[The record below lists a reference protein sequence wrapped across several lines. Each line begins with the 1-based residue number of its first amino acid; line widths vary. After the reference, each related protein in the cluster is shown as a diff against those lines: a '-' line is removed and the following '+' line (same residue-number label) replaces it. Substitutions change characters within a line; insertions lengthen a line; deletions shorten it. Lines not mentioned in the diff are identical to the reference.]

1 MQAPKPGGNI
11 PGFGTEG
18 VTQIFQQL
26 AQSFLPSG
34 AGKIL
39 TLCIMMDFPIHINTI
54 CMEPPI
60 VYFKGS

>member
-1 MQAPKPGGNI
+1 MQAPKPGGNF

-39 TLCIMMDFPIHINTI
+39 PLCIMMDFPIHIDTI
-54 CMEPPI
+54 FMELPI
-60 VYFKGS
+60 VHF

>member
-34 AGKIL
+34 AGKIF
-39 TLCIMMDFPIHINTI
+39 TLCILMHFPIHIDMI
-54 CMEPPI
+54 SMELPS